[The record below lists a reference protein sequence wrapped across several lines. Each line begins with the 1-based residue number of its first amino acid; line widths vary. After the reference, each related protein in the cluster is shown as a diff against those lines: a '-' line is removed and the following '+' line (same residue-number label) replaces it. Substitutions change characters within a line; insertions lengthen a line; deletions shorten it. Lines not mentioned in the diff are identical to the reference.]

1 MALLPYRVPN
11 LLESLSERKW
21 FGCSRWGKAESGLR
35 K

>member
-21 FGCSRWGKAESGLR
+21 FVHAGERPGLV
-35 K
+35 